1 MLFNKFK
8 SKIQYLFTFVILV
21 IVILVILFN
30 SLVQLYKEKQNI
42 LKKLGLG
49 NHNYWG
55 LETPNKTHL
64 SEKQLPQKD
73 HKNLVLSDDEEKM
86 GLWSSPFNWNV
97 IAIHS
102 SLLPDGRVL
111 SFGSYAAND
120 IWKKDNTKANK
131 KITLSDNF
139 KLHRDDG
146 DHQWQ
151 HHNVQ
156 AGVDMDIWDPTLGV
170 GQESHKIFNRPL
182 IWDAFCSIVRVMNFN
197 EVFILGG
204 NKEPKDNGP
213 DTQNATVIFDLKKN
227 KFTRFANL
235 NFDRWYGSIVR
246 LKNDKLL
253 MLGGVDITVDNT
265 NEKHKEHIKTNH
277 EAGGHLP
284 STIPEL
290 LYKNDNGIYE
300 WQALY
305 HLESNKFFGSDLSD
319 EWSYPKSF
327 VLSDG
332 SVVGISYNKIWKID
346 KELKEIKQVGEITLK
361 KNGYIKK
368 IQEKIDPNSRNDERD
383 KKLILGNMGSGV
395 GSSSVALM
403 IRENQI
409 ILIGGD
415 QKEDE
420 FLPSSEVHLIDFSL
434 DKNKPIVK
442 KLSIMNFP
450 RSNLNA
456 TILPDGNIFVNGGH
470 AYKDRE
476 FSIYEGEI
484 YNFDKNEWSIVSSG
498 QMRRNYHSSSL
509 LLLDGSILV
518 AGGDVWNA
526 EIFYPP
532 YLFKKDEKF
541 KTSIAKRLNIDVNFK
556 KLNNDNF
563 NKFQIILN
571 DNLSDLKD
579 ITLLSSGSV
588 THAQPSESRFYK
600 LKFKSDKN
608 NLKKINVDLSETF
621 NDLQKGMYI
630 IFVID
635 IYGVPSRGII
645 IEIA

>member
-1 MLFNKFK
+1 MFK
-8 SKIQYLFTFVILV
+8 INFKTTIQYLFTFVIL
-21 IVILVILFN
+21 IILLN
-30 SLVQLYKEKQNI
+30 SLVQLFKERQFI
-42 LKKLGLG
+42 FKKLGFSYD
-49 NHNYWG
+49 YWG
-55 LETPNKTHL
+55 LKTANKTHL
-64 SEKQLPQKD
+64 SEKQLPQID
-73 HKNLVLSDDEEKM
+73 HKNLILSGDEEKI

-97 IAIHS
+97 IGIHLT
-102 SLLPDGRVL
+102 LLPDGKVM
-111 SFGSYAAND
+111 SFGSYAAKD
-120 IWKKDNTKANK
+120 IWKEDNAKENK

-139 KLHRDDG
+139 KLNRDDG

-156 AGVDMDIWDPTLGV
+156 AGVDIDIWNPVLGF
-170 GQESHKIFNRPL
+170 GEKSHKIFHRPL

-204 NKEPKDNGP
+204 NKEPKDIGP
-213 DTQNATVIFDLKKN
+213 DTQNATVIYNLEKN
-227 KFTRFANL
+227 EFKRLTNL
-235 NFDRWYGSIVR
+235 NYDRWYGSIVR
-246 LKNDKLL
+246 LKNNKLL
-253 MLGGVDITVDNT
+253 MLGGVDITVDEK
-265 NEKHKEHIKTNH
+265 NEKHKENTKINH
-277 EAGGHLP
+277 EVGGGHLA

-290 LYKNDNGIYE
+290 LYKNENGVYVWE
-300 WQALY
+300 ALN

-327 VLSDG
+327 MLSDG

-346 KELKEIKQVGEITLK
+346 KELNEIKQVGEIPLK

-383 KKLILGNMGSGV
+383 KKLILGTMGSAV
-395 GSSSVALM
+395 GSTSAALM
-403 IRENQI
+403 IRKDKI

-415 QKEDE
+415 QVEEE
-420 FLPSSEVHLIDFSL
+420 FLPSSEVYLIDFSL
-434 DKNKPIVK
+434 DNNEPVIK
-442 KLSIMNFP
+442 KLSNMNFP

-456 TILPDGNIFVNGGH
+456 TILPNGNIFVNGGQ

-484 YNFDKNEWSIVSSG
+484 YDFDKNEWSIVSSG

-532 YLFKKDEKF
+532 YLFSKDEKF
-541 KTSIAKRLNIDVNFK
+541 NTSLAKRLNIDVNFTT
-556 KLNNDNF
+556 LNSDNF
-563 NKFQIILN
+563 NKFQITLN
-571 DNLSDLKD
+571 SNSSDLKD
-579 ITLLSSGSV
+579 LTLISTGSV
-588 THAQPSESRFYK
+588 THAQASESRFYK
-600 LKFKSDKN
+600 LRYKLDKN
-608 NLKKINVDLSETF
+608 NSKKINLDLSETF

-630 IFVID
+630 IYAID

-645 IEIA
+645 INIS